1 MQKRKWVKIAAIVFF
16 VVLLLITFFS
26 NTLRNWSLPEVSVK
40 SVTSGTIVPIV
51 TGNGVTQAASPENLL
66 AEFGGKLISVD
77 VTEGEKITAGQ
88 RLMTV
93 EYEDDGSL
101 KVLTEQLDNM
111 EAAYEQALLSASV
124 RRGSAEELQLQQ
136 LQNSLSEAQ
145 TALRRCEE
153 YGEKRAALDKE
164 AATANEALTAAQ
176 NAYDNAV
183 EAYRTA
189 FTEAQV
195 ALSDAQSWQQ
205 NAQANESYYHSLFE
219 ADPNETNR
227 SLWEAAAAELEKAS
241 AEVNICQN
249 SHYTAQTALQ
259 ERQRTYQP
267 AVDAAQASVDQI
279 NSKLLALETEY
290 VGCTESVQ
298 CKNQVLSARS
308 ALESFYEQQR
318 ASEVGNEITSL
329 QLNRQKK
336 EINDL
341 KKEIAEKEAL
351 LGKQE
356 IRASEDGVVFSLSA
370 EAEFQ
375 TGAVLA
381 TLHGGNGSYRLQ
393 FSVPIEKALLL
404 TVGTEAAVT
413 NQRVGD
419 ISVQLSQ
426 ILPDEADPLN
436 SKTLVFSVEGEDAAA
451 GQALSVAISLQ
462 KSLHDAVVPNEALF
476 EDSRG
481 VFVFT
486 VTTKATALG
495 SRSYVQRV
503 DVTVVRSDDRYSAVD
518 GLNAGEYVVVLS
530 SKPLSSGMAVR
541 FGSEAQ

>member
-1 MQKRKWVKIAAIVFF
+1 M
-16 VVLLLITFFS
+16 
-26 NTLRNWSLPEVSVK
+26 
-40 SVTSGTIVPIV
+40 
-51 TGNGVTQAASPENLL
+51 
-66 AEFGGKLISVD
+66 
-77 VTEGEKITAGQ
+77 
-88 RLMTV
+88 
-93 EYEDDGSL
+93 
-101 KVLTEQLDNM
+101 
-111 EAAYEQALLSASV
+111 
-124 RRGSAEELQLQQ
+124 
-136 LQNSLSEAQ
+136 
-145 TALRRCEE
+145 
-153 YGEKRAALDKE
+153 
-164 AATANEALTAAQ
+164 
-176 NAYDNAV
+176 
-183 EAYRTA
+183 EAYRAA

-219 ADPNETNR
+219 ADPGETNR
-227 SLWEAAAAELEKAS
+227 SLWETAAAELEKAS
-241 AEVNICQN
+241 AEVNVCQN
-249 SHYTAQTALQ
+249 SHYAAQTALQ
-259 ERQRTYQP
+259 ERQRAYQP
-267 AVDAAQASVDQI
+267 AVDAAQASVDQSS
-279 NSKLLALETEY
+279 SKLLALEAEY
-290 VGCTESVQ
+290 AGCTELVQ

-318 ASEVGNEITSL
+318 ASEVGSEITSL
-329 QLNRQKK
+329 QLNRQKE

-356 IRASEDGVVFSLSA
+356 IRASEDGAVFSLSA

-381 TLHGGNGSYRLQ
+381 TVHGGNGSYRLQ

-503 DVTVVRSDDRYSAVD
+503 DVSVVRSDDRYSAID

-530 SKPLSSGMAVR
+530 SKPLFSGMAVR

>member
-1 MQKRKWVKIAAIVFF
+1 MQKRKWVKIAAIAFF
-16 VVLLLITFFS
+16 AVLLLITFFS

-51 TGNGVTQAASPENLL
+51 TGNGVTQAASPENIL
-66 AEFGGKLISVD
+66 AEFSGKLISVD
-77 VTEGEKITAGQ
+77 VTEGEKVTAGQ

-101 KVLTEQLDNM
+101 KILTDQLDNL
-111 EAAYEQALLSASV
+111 ESAYEQALLSASV
-124 RRGSAEELQLQQ
+124 QRGSAEALQLQQ
-136 LQNSLSEAQ
+136 LQNSLSAAQ

-164 AATANEALTAAQ
+164 AATANETLTAAQ
-176 NAYDNAV
+176 KAYDNAV
-183 EAYRTA
+183 EAYRAA

-205 NAQANESYYHSLFE
+205 NAQANENYYHSLFE
-219 ADPNETNR
+219 ADPKETNR
-227 SLWEAAAAELEKAS
+227 SLWEAASAELEKAS
-241 AEVNICQN
+241 AEVNVCQN
-249 SHYTAQTALQ
+249 SHYAAQTALQ
-259 ERQRTYQP
+259 ERQRAHQP
-267 AVDAAQASVDQI
+267 AVDAAQASVDQSS
-279 NSKLLALETEY
+279 SKLLALEAEY
-290 VGCTESVQ
+290 AGCTELVQ

-318 ASEVGNEITSL
+318 ASEVGSEITSL
-329 QLNRQKK
+329 QLNRQKE

-375 TGAVLA
+375 TGTVLA
-381 TLHGGNGSYRLQ
+381 TVHGGNGSYRLQ

-503 DVTVVRSDDRYSAVD
+503 DVSVVRSDDRYSAID